1 MTARNWLC
9 TLNNPVASDMGLYLK
24 ELHELTGAVYTV
36 GQLEKGLKE
45 GTLHLQFTM
54 NFPRQVRMAHITKV
68 VQCHCVAIKVDNGV
82 DTYCMKEETR
92 VDGPW
97 TFGQRPIKNTKTDWK
112 IVWDLAVANRI
123 DEIPHQ
129 VRLAHY
135 HKLKSIAKDHMVLP
149 SPQTRPKGSGFMD
162 PLESVSLYLPALG
175 TPSSIPSCVTNGG
188 TATLA
193 RRLSSWMTSAK
204 ITNACNNS

>member
-1 MTARNWLC
+1 MSS
-9 TLNNPVASDMGLYLK
+9 PVLFTPLGNLRKVSRK
-24 ELHELTGAVYTV
+24 VP
-36 GQLEKGLKE
+36 
-45 GTLHLQFTM
+45 LHLQFTM

-123 DEIPHQ
+123 DEIP
-129 VRLAHY
+129 
-135 HKLKSIAKDHMVLP
+135 
-149 SPQTRPKGSGFMD
+149 TRF
-162 PLESVSLYLPALG
+162 V
-175 TPSSIPSCVTNGG
+175 
-188 TATLA
+188 
-193 RRLSSWMTSAK
+193 
-204 ITNACNNS
+204 